1 MMKTLFLKT
10 APWLAGMGMAVG
22 QAAVATRCT
31 VPEQGTCVGCCSCLV
46 VVGSLASWAIQSKKQ
61 PQIETQENA
70 HNELQVSPP
79 QLPQPR
85 VVHSKD

>member
-1 MMKTLFLKT
+1 MMKTLLSKT
-10 APWLAGMGMAVG
+10 APWLAGVGMAAG

-46 VVGSLASWAIQSKKQ
+46 VIGSLASWALQNKRQ
-61 PQIETQENA
+61 QQAETQEKV
-70 HNELQVSPP
+70 HNELQVSGP

-85 VVHSKD
+85 VVHSRD

>member
-1 MMKTLFLKT
+1 VKTLFLKT
-10 APWLAGMGMAVG
+10 APWLAGVGMAAG

-46 VVGSLASWAIQSKKQ
+46 VIGSLATWAIQANKQ
-61 PQIETQENA
+61 QQIETQENVQ
-70 HNELQVSPP
+70 NEQQVSQP

-85 VVHSKD
+85 LAQSRD

>member
-1 MMKTLFLKT
+1 VKTLFLKT
-10 APWLAGMGMAVG
+10 APWLAGVGMAAG

-46 VVGSLASWAIQSKKQ
+46 VIGSLATWAIQAKKKQ
-61 PQIETQENA
+61 QIETQENVQ
-70 HNELQVSPP
+70 NEQQVSQP

-85 VVHSKD
+85 LAHSRD